1 MKTTNPANPPAP
13 NSGAAAS
20 DSEETATPANL
31 EEALARLD
39 AILARMEEGQEPLER
54 LLEDYETGARL
65 LRVCHERLAAAEKR
79 ILAVTRSLDG
89 SIGLTPF
96 DPGADTPTA

>member
-1 MKTTNPANPPAP
+1 MTDNSFTHPAP
-13 NSGAAAS
+13 SPAES
-20 DSEETATPANL
+20 TPANL
-31 EEALARLD
+31 EEALIRLD
-39 AILARMEEGQEPLER
+39 EILARMEEGQEPLEK

-89 SIGLTPF
+89 SVSLSPF
-96 DPGADTPTA
+96 DPGMENPPA